1 MYVVIPNETRVEM
14 MVLEIQVDIMADYDK
29 RRASIRPLGKLLILE
44 EMIDHVLPIVP
55 MEVVVLTIPCADE
68 LK

>member
-1 MYVVIPNETRVEM
+1 MVILNETRVEP
-14 MVLEIQVDIMADYDK
+14 MVLEIPVDIMTDYDK
-29 RRASIRPLGKLLILE
+29 RRASIRLLGKLLLLE

-55 MEVVVLTIPCADE
+55 MEVVVLTIPCVDE